1 MTPAT
6 LAWML
11 LLGAPVVGGGL
22 HLAVGDRLSAER
34 RRAMMWLLS
43 AGIGLVILSAV
54 FGVRFVSLSA
64 NIVVLAIAYGAY
76 VLLVLSL
83 SAIRLSSGAKGI
95 VLAVALIPVAFGYF
109 LGTIGALGLLFTVGE
124 FEAQANATSLTPGLT
139 CVRTEGGGPSGGYTL
154 RVHREWSLA
163 PFLHREVRALGF
175 SKEGKGPGSCD
186 VLRGRPL

>member
-22 HLAVGDRLSAER
+22 HLAVRDRLSTEP

-43 AGIGLVILSAV
+43 AGVGLAILAAA
-54 FGVRFVSLSA
+54 FGVRFVSLTA
-64 NIVVLAIAYGAY
+64 NIIVAAIAYGAY

-83 SAIRLSSGAKGI
+83 SAMRRSSVAKHI
-95 VLAVALIPVAFGYF
+95 ILAVALIPVAFGYF
-109 LGTIGALGLLFTVGE
+109 LGTIGALGLRFTVGE
-124 FEAQANATSLTPGLT
+124 FEAQANTTSLAPGLT

-154 RVHREWSLA
+154 RVHREWPLA

-175 SKEGKGPGSCD
+175 SKEGKGPASCD
-186 VLRGRPL
+186 ALRGRPL

>member
-22 HLAVGDRLSAER
+22 HLAVRDRLSTEP

-43 AGIGLVILSAV
+43 AGVGLVILAAA
-54 FGVRFVSLSA
+54 FGVRFVSLTA
-64 NIVVLAIAYGAY
+64 NIIVAAIAYGAY

-83 SAIRLSSGAKGI
+83 SAMRRSSVAKHI
-95 VLAVALIPVAFGYF
+95 ILAVALIPVAFGYF

-124 FEAQANATSLTPGLT
+124 FEAQANTTFLAPGLT

-154 RVHREWSLA
+154 RVHREWSLT
-163 PFLHREVRALGF
+163 PFLHREVGALGF
-175 SKEGKGPGSCD
+175 SNEGKGPTSCD
-186 VLRGRPL
+186 ALRGRPL